1 MSRAPTREQGSVPAQ
16 CAHTD
21 QGRGASAARGAASV
35 CSTSVHGDHCEHRPS
50 APLLPPKTP
59 REWSREEP
67 KRPLRAS
74 PITPTPSIPSTD
86 AAERPAP
93 EIPPNPPPAPGT
105 APTLSQP
112 PPGSPSLHHGRSAP
126 SGAPKPRGTPQA
138 APTAP
143 EPIRPHRHF
152 GLPQP
157 LGPGLGCPRR
167 RARSPSRP
175 GPEGAALSSSGWAFA
190 ALTRCCGRGNRR
202 LRALRAGEA
211 LRPRSPQPGAPPFR
225 AGVAHLPSSPPPA
238 GRSRPSPSAQL
249 LPAVARPPRALLLAR
264 ATPRPAPIGRHSRQS
279 AHR

>member
-1 MSRAPTREQGSVPAQ
+1 MLNL
-16 CAHTD
+16 
-21 QGRGASAARGAASV
+21 GARRSLR
-35 CSTSVHGDHCEHRPS
+35 TPPS

-138 APTAP
+138 APTPP

-202 LRALRAGEA
+202 LRALRAGET

-264 ATPRPAPIGRHSRQS
+264 ATPRPAPIGRRSRQS